1 MREKLLSLMR
11 SEGLTSSRLAELL
24 GIQPSGISH
33 ILSGRNKPS
42 FDFVQKILRR
52 FPTINPDWLLLD
64 QGPMYRDTADSA
76 ADANSQATQSVPQ
89 LFADTPQNYDT
100 SAPPSD
106 GNCTCRFRLPLFPER
121 QKEPESLALPDP
133 FPVVCP
139 DILPHRPC
147 RNDKKEI
154 RTPESVRIR
163 RVWWSGSNLKRIF
176 YAKL

>member
-1 MREKLLSLMR
+1 MFTFTSVQIYLFTNEKVVIFVKTSVMREKLLSLMR

-76 ADANSQATQSVPQ
+76 ACIAT
-89 LFADTPQNYDT
+89 L
-100 SAPPSD
+100 
-106 GNCTCRFRLPLFPER
+106 R
-121 QKEPESLALPDP
+121 
-133 FPVVCP
+133 
-139 DILPHRPC
+139 ILPRQQIHRRRNPC
-147 RNDKKEI
+147 RNSLPTLR
-154 RTPESVRIR
+154 RTTIR
-163 RVWWSGSNLKRIF
+163 RHTRPTAPHK
-176 YAKL
+176 